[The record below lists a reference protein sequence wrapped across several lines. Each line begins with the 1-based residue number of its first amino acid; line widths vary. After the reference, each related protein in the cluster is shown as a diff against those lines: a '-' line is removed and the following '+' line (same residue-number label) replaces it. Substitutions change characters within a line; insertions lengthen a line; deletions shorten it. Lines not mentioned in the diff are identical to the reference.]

1 MQSKISPLTAAADN
15 HRWTWLPPLTVAG
28 LIAALSMFALLKL
41 FAFHF
46 VRGDEHLYNYMS
58 LLMLDGLIPYRDFH
72 HSHPP
77 LPIYLHAMLF
87 AVAGFSLVTAKL
99 VPMLAA
105 ASSAVHIYLLGRR
118 GFGAV
123 EGLIAAVLF
132 LFTFDVLR
140 GSNHATGANLALA
153 FMLAATYQAV
163 RKRPGASG
171 VLLGLGAL
179 CGVYVVPMFLMIA
192 ALSLLRSW
200 RDAVRLSGAFLL
212 LYASVFGVFLL
223 LTGTAIIDQVF
234 IFNWQRAPMPYS
246 WWEKFQHVFFLNLP
260 LMAGFVPG
268 IVWGVARWGLAG
280 RARGAVEVESR
291 LAGLLARCAR
301 WLAPWG
307 DDRLGFA
314 LLMTIFACGYF
325 FFYANLK
332 VFLSYYFLLV
342 MPFMALITAFAIVDP
357 IRQGLTFIGAFLPH
371 KAEAGEVDARAVD
384 TPQAKRG
391 APQRTSGHSAAVIP
405 LVVASLALMGTLR
418 FAASIE
424 AQRIDARGDRS
435 SRYIFVP
442 APYLHEAVNGI
453 VRTLFWRAVRDPR
466 QPVRGITRYLQHE
479 SRHATTIGRFIAGV
493 RKVCH
498 PGESL
503 FGEYSLGPFGASVS
517 DCRVAANLADINYT
531 RVLAGE
537 STIAAWIR
545 AVEQDGLDIA
555 IWRTPSVYARD
566 PVMRRYILGTFP
578 RVVFRWDDPHI
589 GTVELRRRH

>member
-1 MQSKISPLTAAADN
+1 MSCIGKEIVTDHFFN
-15 HRWTWLPPLTVAG
+15 RLTVAG
-28 LIAALSMFALLKL
+28 LVVALSVFGVFKL
-41 FAFHF
+41 YGIHF

-58 LLMLDGLIPYRDFH
+58 LLILDGLIPYRDYH

-77 LPIYLHAMLF
+77 LPIYLNAMIF
-87 AVAGFSLVTAKL
+87 AVAGFSLFAAKL

-105 ASSAVHIYLLGRR
+105 ASSAIHIFLLGRR

-123 EGLIAAVLF
+123 EGLIAAALF

-163 RKRPGASG
+163 LKRPGSSG

-179 CGVYVVPMFLMIA
+179 CGVYAVPMFLMIA
-192 ALSLLRSW
+192 TLALLRSL
-200 RDAVRLSGAFLL
+200 RDAVRLIGAFVLV
-212 LYASVFGVFLL
+212 YAAVFGVFLL
-223 LTGTAIIDQVF
+223 MTGTAIIDQVF
-234 IFNWQRAPMPYS
+234 IFNWQRAPMPYT
-246 WWEKFQHVFFLNLP
+246 WWEKFRHVFFLNLP

-268 IVWGVARWGLAG
+268 ILWGAARWGLAG
-280 RARGAVEVESR
+280 RVRGMAEVEPR
-291 LAGLLARCAR
+291 LPKFLARFSR

-307 DDRLGFA
+307 SDRLGFA
-314 LLMTIFACGYF
+314 LLMTIFACGYL

-332 VFLSYYFLLV
+332 VFLSYYFMLV

-357 IRQGLTFIGAFLPH
+357 IRHGAALIGLSRQHIPA
-371 KAEAGEVDARAVD
+371 AEDSAARAAGKSECEY
-384 TPQAKRG
+384 P
-391 APQRTSGHSAAVIP
+391 APGKPPNWRAVVIP
-405 LVVASLALMGTLR
+405 LVVVSLALLGTLR

-424 AQRIDARGDRS
+424 AQRIEAWGDRI
-435 SRYIFVP
+435 SRYTSVP
-442 APYLHEAVNGI
+442 SPYLSEAVNGF
-453 VRTLFWRAVRDPR
+453 VRKLFWSEVRDPR

-479 SRHATTIGRFIAGV
+479 SRHATTIGRFVAGV
-493 RKVCH
+493 RKMCR

-517 DCRVAANLADINYT
+517 DCRVAANLVDINNT
-531 RVLAGE
+531 RVIARE
-537 STIAAWIR
+537 STIAGWIR

-578 RVVFRWDDPHI
+578 RVVFRWDDPHT
-589 GTVELRRRH
+589 GTIELRRRR